1 MLVIRAQ
8 HKQTGT
14 IYEFTPGQWYEEN
27 KTGNYN
33 YISTVHKEQVSAPLL
48 KKTTTVKR
56 GCGCK
61 K

>member
-8 HKQTGT
+8 HKETGT
-14 IYEFTPGQWYEEN
+14 IYEYTPEQWYEAN

-33 YISTVHKEQVSAPLL
+33 YISTVHKQSLSEPIV
-48 KKTTTVKR
+48 KKTTVKR